1 MIYYSVMRYE
11 SMDDRDTVGIEIE
24 LFTNVYIY
32 ILFSVQ
38 GGYDG
43 TYYVLHKLYLMEKGE
58 QSAKKGGCTVFGTT
72 YTPPSSISRMY
83 FRLLFMMGCWQRFPP
98 PRKMI

>member
-1 MIYYSVMRYE
+1 
-11 SMDDRDTVGIEIE
+11 MDDRDTVGIEIE
-24 LFTNVYIY
+24 LFTNVYI
-32 ILFSVQ
+32 LFLVQ

-72 YTPPSSISRMY
+72 YTPPRVY
-83 FRLLFMMGCWQRFPP
+83 HGCIFVYYS
-98 PRKMI
+98 

>member
-1 MIYYSVMRYE
+1 MNRWMIV
-11 SMDDRDTVGIEIE
+11 RDTVGIEIE
-24 LFTNVYIY
+24 LFTNVYI
-32 ILFSVQ
+32 LFLVQ

-43 TYYVLHKLYLMEKGE
+43 TYYVLHKLYLMEEGE
-58 QSAKKGGCTVFGTT
+58 QSAKKGGCTVFGST
-72 YTPPSSISRMY
+72 YTPSSISRMY